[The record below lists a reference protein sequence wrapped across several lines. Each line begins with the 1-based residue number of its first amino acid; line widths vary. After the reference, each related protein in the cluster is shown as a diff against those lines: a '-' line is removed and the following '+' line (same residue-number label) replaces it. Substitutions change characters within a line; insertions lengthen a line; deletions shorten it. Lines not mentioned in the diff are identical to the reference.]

1 MKKWIF
7 AGVSVLLALALT
19 MVACDFAPKSLD
31 DRSGEE
37 FSQEEFDNDGNLK
50 SITINLDGGGPSLNV
65 SRALTNTLAQIN
77 HDFYEVVFYYN
88 ATASST
94 VTAASQVARTS
105 WSRGEGAALS
115 VFRGNNS
122 AIGIDYGSVN
132 YSLSAV
138 SSTPGSDPD
147 TGAAIL
153 FVGKKESGRY
163 VLLAV
168 GKLNGTTNNNGTA
181 GAATVVTSQT
191 SKVTFDIVTL
201 ASAVKPTIPIA
212 ANTSSFFTIP
222 DSTNG
227 NYVFDSTGVS
237 AINAASTAQNPG
249 GGTNF
254 IPQPYNAVD
263 FPLFMLASYQG
274 LSCPGTAGNCE
285 QTCCGGSSGSP
296 VTDCSACTVTNRH
309 YAAKFSFT
317 TATGSGPAT
326 GLHTIDNYVNGI
338 VAAVPDNHKYTDI
351 IPPGF
356 IVGGD
361 KSKSN
366 TDIEGVKVE
375 MKNNNTSAEQLL
387 KIKEEAYFII
397 TVPGDIGGMIAFT
410 FNIPVFA
417 ITNRT
422 SNNSVNAIQWL
433 IQPGLESLFVDNGV
447 GLGGSILFGIGDPSK
462 IELGTNFLE

>member
-1 MKKWIF
+1 MKRIVLTGF
-7 AGVSVLLALALT
+7 AVLLMFALA
-19 MVACDFAPKSLD
+19 ACDFGVKLTGGTEE
-31 DRSGEE
+31 GEE
-37 FSQEEFDNDGNLK
+37 FVQYSSDGK
-50 SITINLDGGGPSLNV
+50 SITINLEGGAPSRNM
-65 SRALTNTLAQIN
+65 SRALTNALAQIN
-77 HDFYEVVFYYN
+77 HDYYEVVFFYN
-88 ATASST
+88 ATASAT
-94 VTAASQVARTS
+94 VTTASQVARTS

-122 AIGIDYGSVN
+122 ATGIDYGSVN

-138 SSTPGSDPD
+138 SGTPGTLPD

-168 GKLNGTTNNNGTA
+168 GKLNGTTNNNGTS

-201 ASAVKPTIPIA
+201 ASAIKPTIPIA
-212 ANTSSFFTIP
+212 AGTSSFFTIP
-222 DSTNG
+222 DSSYG
-227 NYVFDSTGVS
+227 NYLFDSTGVS
-237 AINAASTAQNPG
+237 AIDATSTAANPG

-263 FPLFMLASYQG
+263 FPLFMLASNQG
-274 LSCPGTAGNCE
+274 LSCPGIAGDCE
-285 QTCCGGSSGSP
+285 ETCCGGAPSAGVP
-296 VTDCSACTVTNRH
+296 DCSACTVTNRH

-338 VAAVPDNHKYTDI
+338 VAAVPDNHKYTEV

-375 MKNNNTSAEQLL
+375 MKNNNTTAEQLL

-417 ITNRT
+417 ITNRI

-462 IELGTNFLE
+462 LALITNFLE